1 MVKLQFFI
9 LIQNHHHGI
18 IKKDANA
25 FKEKSVEKRNYQAK
39 ETLDNVETNHSKITA
54 NALFNFMKE
63 YSFLEKIL
71 LNMSIFPRYYP
82 EDISY
87 LKLRYNSKDL
97 TEWYIPMTCFCDIPL
112 HQISY
117 HAEGNP
123 SSPDDKGYGKFSIAF
138 HKSFGIKKGIQPI
151 HYLNEKSIN
160 VKELTNT
167 MNLLLNQFTD
177 LTNEVSE
184 TNDILTNFI
193 FEYIRIIKP
202 YYGNM
207 KRRDKDNNIQVVRKN
222 FQDEHEWRY
231 IPKLDS
237 DELPLM
243 LINEEDILAEE
254 VNKIYTDSIPWTAE
268 GVLSFNVD
276 DVRYIFVDTVQN
288 RDKLI
293 KFIRGKRKGKRLS
306 RQDKDILISKI
317 MVYDELKEDW

>member
-1 MVKLQFFI
+1 MAENK
-9 LIQNHHHGI
+9 
-18 IKKDANA
+18 
-25 FKEKSVEKRNYQAK
+25 NYQAK
-39 ETLDNVETNHSKITA
+39 EILDNDETNHSKITA
-54 NALFNFMKE
+54 NALFNFMRE

-71 LNMSIFPRYYP
+71 LNMSISPRYYP

-87 LKLRYNSKDL
+87 LKLKYNSKDL

-123 SSPDDKGYGKFSIAF
+123 SSPKDKGYGKFSIAF

-160 VKELTNT
+160 VEELTNT
-167 MNLLLNQFTD
+167 MNLLLNPD
-177 LTNEVSE
+177 IDGINRDSE
-184 TNDILTNFI
+184 TNYILTNFI

-202 YYGNM
+202 YYGKM
-207 KRRDKDNNIQVVRKN
+207 KRRDKDNNIQVVKKN

-231 IPKLDS
+231 IPKLKPN
-237 DELPLM
+237 ELPLM
-243 LINEEDILAEE
+243 LIDEEDILVEE
-254 VNKIYTDSIPWTAE
+254 VKNIYTNSVPLTTK
-268 GVLSFNVD
+268 GVLNFDVE

-293 KFIRGKRKGKRLS
+293 KFIKKKRKGKRLS
-306 RQDKDILISKI
+306 SQDKDILISKI

>member
-1 MVKLQFFI
+1 MAENK
-9 LIQNHHHGI
+9 
-18 IKKDANA
+18 
-25 FKEKSVEKRNYQAK
+25 NYQAK
-39 ETLDNVETNHSKITA
+39 EILDNDETNHSKITA
-54 NALFNFMKE
+54 NALFNFMRE

-71 LNMSIFPRYYP
+71 LNMSISPRYYP

-87 LKLRYNSKDL
+87 LKLKYNSKDL

-117 HAEGNP
+117 HTEGNP
-123 SSPDDKGYGKFSIAF
+123 SSPKDKGYGKFSIAF

-160 VKELTNT
+160 VEELTNT
-167 MNLLLNQFTD
+167 MNLLLNPD
-177 LTNEVSE
+177 IDGINRDSE
-184 TNDILTNFI
+184 TNYILTNFI

-202 YYGNM
+202 YYGKM
-207 KRRDKDNNIQVVRKN
+207 KRRDKDNNIQVVKKN

-231 IPKLDS
+231 IPKLKPN
-237 DELPLM
+237 ELPLM
-243 LINEEDILAEE
+243 LIDEEDILVEE
-254 VNKIYTDSIPWTAE
+254 VKNIYTNSVPLTTK
-268 GVLSFNVD
+268 GVLNFDVE

-293 KFIRGKRKGKRLS
+293 KFIKKKRKGKRLS
-306 RQDKDILISKI
+306 SQDKDILISKI

>member
-1 MVKLQFFI
+1 MAENK
-9 LIQNHHHGI
+9 
-18 IKKDANA
+18 
-25 FKEKSVEKRNYQAK
+25 NYQAK
-39 ETLDNVETNHSKITA
+39 EILDNDETNHSKITA
-54 NALFNFMKE
+54 NALFNFMRE

-71 LNMSIFPRYYP
+71 LNMLISPRYYP

-87 LKLRYNSKDL
+87 LKLKYNSKDL

-123 SSPDDKGYGKFSIAF
+123 SSPKDKGYGKFSIAF

-160 VKELTNT
+160 VEELTNT
-167 MNLLLNQFTD
+167 MNLLLNPD
-177 LTNEVSE
+177 IDGINRDSE
-184 TNDILTNFI
+184 TNYILTNFI

-202 YYGNM
+202 YYGKM
-207 KRRDKDNNIQVVRKN
+207 KRRDKDNNIQVVKKN

-231 IPKLDS
+231 IPKLKPN
-237 DELPLM
+237 ELPLM
-243 LINEEDILAEE
+243 LIDEEDILVEE
-254 VNKIYTDSIPWTAE
+254 VKNIYTNSVPLTTK
-268 GVLSFNVD
+268 GVLNFDVE

-293 KFIRGKRKGKRLS
+293 KFIKKKRKGKRLS
-306 RQDKDILISKI
+306 SQDKDILISKI

>member
-1 MVKLQFFI
+1 M
-9 LIQNHHHGI
+9 
-18 IKKDANA
+18 
-25 FKEKSVEKRNYQAK
+25 EKRNYQAK
-39 ETLDNVETNHSKITA
+39 KSLDNLETNTSKITA
-54 NALFNFMKE
+54 NALFNFMQE

-87 LKLRYNSKDL
+87 LKLKYKSKDL

-123 SSPDDKGYGKFSIAF
+123 SSPEDRGYGKFSIAF

-151 HYLNEKSIN
+151 HYLNQESIN
-160 VKELTNT
+160 AVELTNT
-167 MNLLLNQFTD
+167 MNLLLSEDF
-177 LTNEVSE
+177 EGVSE
-184 TNDILTNFI
+184 ASKVNDIITNFI

-202 YYGNM
+202 YYGQM
-207 KRRDKDNNIQVVRKN
+207 KRKGKDNQIQIIKKN

-231 IPKLDS
+231 IPKLES
-237 DELPLM
+237 NELPLM
-243 LINEEDILAEE
+243 LIEEKDILAEE
-254 VNKIYTDSIPWTAE
+254 VNKFYTDSIPLTTK

-276 DVRYIFVDTVQN
+276 DIRYIFVDTNQN
-288 RDKLI
+288 RNKLI
-293 KFIRGKRKGKRLS
+293 KFIREKRKGRRLT
-306 RQDKDILISKI
+306 RQEKDILISKI

>member
-1 MVKLQFFI
+1 M
-9 LIQNHHHGI
+9 
-18 IKKDANA
+18 
-25 FKEKSVEKRNYQAK
+25 EKRNYQAK
-39 ETLDNVETNHSKITA
+39 ESLDDLETNTSEITA
-54 NALFNFMKE
+54 NALFNFMQE

-87 LKLRYNSKDL
+87 LKLKYKSKDL

-123 SSPDDKGYGKFSIAF
+123 SSPEDRGYGKFSIAF

-151 HYLNEKSIN
+151 HYLNQESIN
-160 VKELTNT
+160 AVELTNT
-167 MNLLLNQFTD
+167 MNLLLSEDF
-177 LTNEVSE
+177 EGVSE
-184 TNDILTNFI
+184 ASKVNDIITNFI

-202 YYGNM
+202 YYGQM
-207 KRRDKDNNIQVVRKN
+207 KRKGKDNQIQIIKKN

-231 IPKLDS
+231 IPKLES
-237 DELPLM
+237 NELPLM
-243 LINEEDILAEE
+243 LIEEKDILAEE
-254 VNKIYTDSIPWTAE
+254 VNKFYTDSIPLTTK

-276 DVRYIFVDTVQN
+276 DIRYIFVDTNQN
-288 RDKLI
+288 RNKLI
-293 KFIRGKRKGKRLS
+293 KFIRQKRKGRRLN
-306 RQDKDILISKI
+306 RQEKDILISKI

>member
-1 MVKLQFFI
+1 MAENK
-9 LIQNHHHGI
+9 
-18 IKKDANA
+18 
-25 FKEKSVEKRNYQAK
+25 NYQAK
-39 ETLDNVETNHSKITA
+39 EILDNDETNHSKITA
-54 NALFNFMKE
+54 NALFNFMRE

-71 LNMSIFPRYYP
+71 LNMSISPRYYP

-87 LKLRYNSKDL
+87 LKLKYNSKDL

-112 HQISY
+112 HQIRY

-123 SSPDDKGYGKFSIAF
+123 SSPKDKGYGKFSIAF

-160 VKELTNT
+160 VEELTNT
-167 MNLLLNQFTD
+167 MNLLLNPD
-177 LTNEVSE
+177 IDGINRDSE
-184 TNDILTNFI
+184 TNYILTNFI

-202 YYGNM
+202 YYGKM
-207 KRRDKDNNIQVVRKN
+207 KRRDKDNNIQVVKKN

-231 IPKLDS
+231 IPKLKPN
-237 DELPLM
+237 ELPLM
-243 LINEEDILAEE
+243 LIDEEDILVEE
-254 VNKIYTDSIPWTAE
+254 VKNIYTNSVPLTTK
-268 GVLSFNVD
+268 GVLNFDVE

-293 KFIRGKRKGKRLS
+293 KFIKKKRKGKRLS
-306 RQDKDILISKI
+306 SQDKDILISKI

>member
-1 MVKLQFFI
+1 MAENK
-9 LIQNHHHGI
+9 
-18 IKKDANA
+18 
-25 FKEKSVEKRNYQAK
+25 NYQAK
-39 ETLDNVETNHSKITA
+39 EILDNDETNHSKITA
-54 NALFNFMKE
+54 NALFNFMRE

-71 LNMSIFPRYYP
+71 LNMSISPRYYP

-87 LKLRYNSKDL
+87 LKLKYNSKDL

-123 SSPDDKGYGKFSIAF
+123 SSSEDKGYGKFSIAF

-160 VKELTNT
+160 VEELTNT
-167 MNLLLNQFTD
+167 MNLLLSQD
-177 LTNEVSE
+177 IDGVSE
-184 TNDILTNFI
+184 DSKINDILTNFI

-202 YYGNM
+202 YYGQM
-207 KRRDKDNNIQVVRKN
+207 KRKGKDNNIQVVRKN

-231 IPKLDS
+231 IPKLES
-237 DELPLM
+237 SELPLM
-243 LINEEDILAEE
+243 LINEVDILAEE
-254 VNKIYTDSIPWTAE
+254 VNKIYTDSVPLTIKGRLNFDVE
-268 GVLSFNVD
+268 

-293 KFIRGKRKGKRLS
+293 KFIKKKRKGKRLS
-306 RQDKDILISKI
+306 SQDKDILISKI

>member
-1 MVKLQFFI
+1 M
-9 LIQNHHHGI
+9 
-18 IKKDANA
+18 
-25 FKEKSVEKRNYQAK
+25 EKRNYQAK
-39 ETLDNVETNHSKITA
+39 ESLDNLETNTSKITA
-54 NALFNFMKE
+54 NALFNFMQE

-71 LNMSIFPRYYP
+71 LNMSILPRYYP

-87 LKLRYNSKDL
+87 LKLKYKSKDL

-123 SSPDDKGYGKFSIAF
+123 SSPEDRGYGKFSIAF

-151 HYLNEKSIN
+151 HYLNQESIN
-160 VKELTNT
+160 AVELTNT
-167 MNLLLNQFTD
+167 MNLLLSEDF
-177 LTNEVSE
+177 EGVSE
-184 TNDILTNFI
+184 ASKVNDIITNFI

-202 YYGNM
+202 YYGQM
-207 KRRDKDNNIQVVRKN
+207 KRKGKDNQIQIIKKN

-231 IPKLDS
+231 IPKLES
-237 DELPLM
+237 NELPLM
-243 LINEEDILAEE
+243 LIEEKDILAEE
-254 VNKIYTDSIPWTAE
+254 VNKFYTDSIPLTTK

-276 DVRYIFVDTVQN
+276 DIRYIFVDTNQN
-288 RDKLI
+288 RNKLI
-293 KFIRGKRKGKRLS
+293 KFIREKRKGRRLT

>member
-1 MVKLQFFI
+1 MAENK
-9 LIQNHHHGI
+9 
-18 IKKDANA
+18 
-25 FKEKSVEKRNYQAK
+25 NYQAK
-39 ETLDNVETNHSKITA
+39 EILDNDETNHSKITA
-54 NALFNFMKE
+54 NALFNFMRE

-71 LNMSIFPRYYP
+71 LNMSISPRYYP

-87 LKLRYNSKDL
+87 LKLKYNSKDL

-123 SSPDDKGYGKFSIAF
+123 SSPKDKGYGKFSIAF

-160 VKELTNT
+160 VEELTNT
-167 MNLLLNQFTD
+167 MNLLLNPD
-177 LTNEVSE
+177 IDGINRDSE
-184 TNDILTNFI
+184 TNYILTNFI

-202 YYGNM
+202 YYGKM
-207 KRRDKDNNIQVVRKN
+207 KRRDKDNNIQVVKKN

-231 IPKLDS
+231 IPKLKPN
-237 DELPLM
+237 ELPLM
-243 LINEEDILAEE
+243 LIDEEDILVEE
-254 VNKIYTDSIPWTAE
+254 VKNIYTNSVPLTTK
-268 GVLSFNVD
+268 GVLNFDVE

-293 KFIRGKRKGKRLS
+293 KFIKKKRKGKRLAS
-306 RQDKDILISKI
+306 QDKDILISKI

>member
-1 MVKLQFFI
+1 MAENK
-9 LIQNHHHGI
+9 
-18 IKKDANA
+18 
-25 FKEKSVEKRNYQAK
+25 NYQAK
-39 ETLDNVETNHSKITA
+39 EILDNDETNHSKITA
-54 NALFNFMKE
+54 NALFNFMRE

-71 LNMSIFPRYYP
+71 LNMSISPRYYP

-87 LKLRYNSKDL
+87 LKLKYNSKDL

-123 SSPDDKGYGKFSIAF
+123 SSPKDKGYGKFSIAF

-160 VKELTNT
+160 VEELTNT
-167 MNLLLNQFTD
+167 MNLLLNPD
-177 LTNEVSE
+177 IDGINRDSE
-184 TNDILTNFI
+184 TNYILTDFI

-202 YYGNM
+202 YYGEM
-207 KRRDKDNNIQVVRKN
+207 KRRDKDNNIQVVKKN

-231 IPKLDS
+231 IPKLES
-237 DELPLM
+237 SELPLM
-243 LINEEDILAEE
+243 LIEEKDILAEK
-254 VNKIYTDSIPWTAE
+254 VNKVYTDSIPLTTK
-268 GVLSFNVD
+268 GMLSFNVD
-276 DVRYIFVDTVQN
+276 DVRYIFVDTNQN

-293 KFIRGKRKGKRLS
+293 KFIRRKRKGKRLS
-306 RQDKDILISKI
+306 RQDKDMLISKI

>member
-1 MVKLQFFI
+1 M
-9 LIQNHHHGI
+9 
-18 IKKDANA
+18 
-25 FKEKSVEKRNYQAK
+25 EKRNYQAK
-39 ETLDNVETNHSKITA
+39 ESLDNLETNTSKITA
-54 NALFNFMKE
+54 NALFNFMQE

-87 LKLRYNSKDL
+87 LKLKYKSKDL

-123 SSPDDKGYGKFSIAF
+123 SSPEDRGYGKFSIAF

-151 HYLNEKSIN
+151 HYLNQESIN
-160 VKELTNT
+160 AVELTNT
-167 MNLLLNQFTD
+167 MNLLLSEDF
-177 LTNEVSE
+177 EGVSE
-184 TNDILTNFI
+184 ASKVNDIITNFI

-202 YYGNM
+202 YYGQM
-207 KRRDKDNNIQVVRKN
+207 KRKGKDNQIQIIKKN

-231 IPKLDS
+231 IPKLES
-237 DELPLM
+237 NELPLM
-243 LINEEDILAEE
+243 LIEEKDILAEE
-254 VNKIYTDSIPWTAE
+254 VNKFYTDSIPLTTK

-276 DVRYIFVDTVQN
+276 DIRYIFVDTNQN
-288 RDKLI
+288 RNKLI
-293 KFIRGKRKGKRLS
+293 KFIREKRKGRRLT
-306 RQDKDILISKI
+306 RQEKDILISKI

>member
-1 MVKLQFFI
+1 M
-9 LIQNHHHGI
+9 
-18 IKKDANA
+18 
-25 FKEKSVEKRNYQAK
+25 EKRNYQAK
-39 ETLDNVETNHSKITA
+39 ESLDNIETNTSKITA
-54 NALFNFMKE
+54 NALFNFMQE

-87 LKLRYNSKDL
+87 LKLKYKSKDL

-123 SSPDDKGYGKFSIAF
+123 SSPEDRGYGKFSIAF

-151 HYLNEKSIN
+151 HYLNQESIN
-160 VKELTNT
+160 AVELTNT
-167 MNLLLNQFTD
+167 MNLLLSEDF
-177 LTNEVSE
+177 EGVSE
-184 TNDILTNFI
+184 APKVNDIITNFI

-202 YYGNM
+202 YYGQM
-207 KRRDKDNNIQVVRKN
+207 KRKGKDNQIQIIKKN

-231 IPKLDS
+231 IPKLES
-237 DELPLM
+237 NELPLM
-243 LINEEDILAEE
+243 LIEEKDILAEE
-254 VNKIYTDSIPWTAE
+254 VNKLYTDSIPLTTK

-276 DVRYIFVDTVQN
+276 DIRYIFVDTNQN
-288 RDKLI
+288 RNKLI
-293 KFIRGKRKGKRLS
+293 KFIRQKRKGRRLN
-306 RQDKDILISKI
+306 RQEKDILISKI

>member
-1 MVKLQFFI
+1 M
-9 LIQNHHHGI
+9 
-18 IKKDANA
+18 
-25 FKEKSVEKRNYQAK
+25 EKRNYQAK
-39 ETLDNVETNHSKITA
+39 ESLDNFETNTSKITA
-54 NALFNFMKE
+54 NALFNFMQE

-87 LKLRYNSKDL
+87 LKLKYKSKDL

-123 SSPDDKGYGKFSIAF
+123 SSPEDRGYGKFSIAF

-151 HYLNEKSIN
+151 HYLNQESIN
-160 VKELTNT
+160 AVELTNT
-167 MNLLLNQFTD
+167 MNLLLSEDF
-177 LTNEVSE
+177 EGVSE
-184 TNDILTNFI
+184 ASKVNDIITNFI

-202 YYGNM
+202 YYGQM
-207 KRRDKDNNIQVVRKN
+207 KRKGKDNQIQIIKKN

-231 IPKLDS
+231 IPKLES
-237 DELPLM
+237 NELPLM
-243 LINEEDILAEE
+243 LIEEKDILAEE
-254 VNKIYTDSIPWTAE
+254 VNKFYTDSIPLTTK

-276 DVRYIFVDTVQN
+276 DIRYIFVDTNQN
-288 RDKLI
+288 RNKLI
-293 KFIRGKRKGKRLS
+293 KFIREKRKGRRLT
-306 RQDKDILISKI
+306 RQEKDILISKI

>member
-1 MVKLQFFI
+1 M
-9 LIQNHHHGI
+9 
-18 IKKDANA
+18 
-25 FKEKSVEKRNYQAK
+25 EKRNYQAK
-39 ETLDNVETNHSKITA
+39 ESLDNLETNTSKITA
-54 NALFNFMKE
+54 NALFNFMQE

-87 LKLRYNSKDL
+87 LKLKYKSKDL

-123 SSPDDKGYGKFSIAF
+123 SSPEDRGYGKFSIAF

-151 HYLNEKSIN
+151 HYLNQESIN
-160 VKELTNT
+160 AVELTNT
-167 MNLLLNQFTD
+167 MNLLLSEDF
-177 LTNEVSE
+177 EGVSE
-184 TNDILTNFI
+184 ASKVNDIITNFI

-202 YYGNM
+202 YYGQM
-207 KRRDKDNNIQVVRKN
+207 KRKGKDNQIQIIKKN

-231 IPKLDS
+231 IPKLES
-237 DELPLM
+237 NELPLM
-243 LINEEDILAEE
+243 LIEEKDILAEE
-254 VNKIYTDSIPWTAE
+254 VNKFYTDSIPLTTK

-276 DVRYIFVDTVQN
+276 DIRYIFVDTNQN
-288 RDKLI
+288 RNKLI
-293 KFIRGKRKGKRLS
+293 KFIRQKRKGRRLN
-306 RQDKDILISKI
+306 RQEKDILISKI

>member
-1 MVKLQFFI
+1 MAENK
-9 LIQNHHHGI
+9 
-18 IKKDANA
+18 
-25 FKEKSVEKRNYQAK
+25 NYQAK
-39 ETLDNVETNHSKITA
+39 EILDNDETNHSKITA
-54 NALFNFMKE
+54 NALFNFMRE

-71 LNMSIFPRYYP
+71 LNMSISPRYYP

-87 LKLRYNSKDL
+87 LKLKYNSKDL

-123 SSPDDKGYGKFSIAF
+123 SSPKDKGYGKFSIAF

-160 VKELTNT
+160 VEELTNT
-167 MNLLLNQFTD
+167 MNLLLNPD
-177 LTNEVSE
+177 IDGINRDSE
-184 TNDILTNFI
+184 TNYILTNFI

-202 YYGNM
+202 YYGKM
-207 KRRDKDNNIQVVRKN
+207 KRRDKDNNIQVVKKN
-222 FQDEHEWRY
+222 FQDEYEWRY
-231 IPKLDS
+231 IPKLKPN
-237 DELPLM
+237 ELPLM
-243 LINEEDILAEE
+243 LIDEEDILVEE
-254 VNKIYTDSIPWTAE
+254 VKNIYTNSVPLTTK
-268 GVLSFNVD
+268 GVLNFDVE

-293 KFIRGKRKGKRLS
+293 KFIKKKRKGKRLS
-306 RQDKDILISKI
+306 SQDKDILISKI

>member
-1 MVKLQFFI
+1 MIFVKRGFMAE
-9 LIQNHHHGI
+9 N
-18 IKKDANA
+18 K
-25 FKEKSVEKRNYQAK
+25 NYQAK
-39 ETLDNVETNHSKITA
+39 EILDNDETNHSKITA
-54 NALFNFMKE
+54 NALFNFMRE

-71 LNMSIFPRYYP
+71 LNMSISPRYYP

-87 LKLRYNSKDL
+87 LKLKYNSKDL

-123 SSPDDKGYGKFSIAF
+123 SSPEDKGYGKFSIAF

-160 VKELTNT
+160 VEELTNT
-167 MNLLLNQFTD
+167 MNLLLNPD
-177 LTNEVSE
+177 IDGINRDSE
-184 TNDILTNFI
+184 TNYILTNFI

-202 YYGNM
+202 YYGEM
-207 KRRDKDNNIQVVRKN
+207 KRRDKDNNIQVVKKN

-231 IPKLDS
+231 IPKLKPN
-237 DELPLM
+237 ELPLM
-243 LINEEDILAEE
+243 LIDEEDILVEE
-254 VNKIYTDSIPWTAE
+254 VKNIYTNSVPLTTK
-268 GVLSFNVD
+268 GVLNFDVE

-293 KFIRGKRKGKRLS
+293 KFIKKKRKGKRLS
-306 RQDKDILISKI
+306 SQDKDILISKI

>member
-1 MVKLQFFI
+1 MAENK
-9 LIQNHHHGI
+9 
-18 IKKDANA
+18 
-25 FKEKSVEKRNYQAK
+25 NYQAK
-39 ETLDNVETNHSKITA
+39 EILDNDEINHSKITA
-54 NALFNFMKE
+54 NALFNFMRE

-71 LNMSIFPRYYP
+71 LNMSISPRYYP

-87 LKLRYNSKDL
+87 LKLKYNSKDL

-123 SSPDDKGYGKFSIAF
+123 SSPKDKGYGKFSIAF

-160 VKELTNT
+160 VEELTNT
-167 MNLLLNQFTD
+167 MNLLLNPD
-177 LTNEVSE
+177 IDGINRDSE
-184 TNDILTNFI
+184 TNYILTNFI

-202 YYGNM
+202 YYGKM
-207 KRRDKDNNIQVVRKN
+207 KRRDKDNNIQVVKKN

-231 IPKLDS
+231 IPKLKPN
-237 DELPLM
+237 ELPLM
-243 LINEEDILAEE
+243 LIDEEDILVEE
-254 VNKIYTDSIPWTAE
+254 VKNIYTNSVPLTTK
-268 GVLSFNVD
+268 GVLNFDVE

-293 KFIRGKRKGKRLS
+293 KFIKKKRKGKRLS
-306 RQDKDILISKI
+306 SQDKDILISKI

>member
-1 MVKLQFFI
+1 VIFVKRGFMAE
-9 LIQNHHHGI
+9 N
-18 IKKDANA
+18 K
-25 FKEKSVEKRNYQAK
+25 NYQAK
-39 ETLDNVETNHSKITA
+39 EILDNDETNHSKITA
-54 NALFNFMKE
+54 NALFNFMRE

-71 LNMSIFPRYYP
+71 LNMSISPRYYP

-87 LKLRYNSKDL
+87 LKLKYNSKDL

-123 SSPDDKGYGKFSIAF
+123 SSPKDKGYGKFSIAF

-160 VKELTNT
+160 VEELTNT
-167 MNLLLNQFTD
+167 MNLLLNPD
-177 LTNEVSE
+177 IDGINRDSE
-184 TNDILTNFI
+184 TNYILTNFI

-202 YYGNM
+202 YYGKM
-207 KRRDKDNNIQVVRKN
+207 KRRDKDNNIQVVKKN

-231 IPKLDS
+231 IPKLKPN
-237 DELPLM
+237 ELPLM
-243 LINEEDILAEE
+243 LIDEEDILVEE
-254 VNKIYTDSIPWTAE
+254 VKNIYTNSVPLTTK
-268 GVLSFNVD
+268 GVLNFDVE

-293 KFIRGKRKGKRLS
+293 KFIKKKRKGKRLS
-306 RQDKDILISKI
+306 SQDKDILISKI

>member
-1 MVKLQFFI
+1 M
-9 LIQNHHHGI
+9 
-18 IKKDANA
+18 
-25 FKEKSVEKRNYQAK
+25 EKRNYQAK
-39 ETLDNVETNHSKITA
+39 ESLDNLETNTSKITA
-54 NALFNFMKE
+54 NALFNFMQE

-87 LKLRYNSKDL
+87 LKLKYKSKDL

-123 SSPDDKGYGKFSIAF
+123 SSPEDRGYGKFSIAF

-151 HYLNEKSIN
+151 HYLNQESIN
-160 VKELTNT
+160 AVELTNT
-167 MNLLLNQFTD
+167 MNLLLSEDF
-177 LTNEVSE
+177 EGVSE
-184 TNDILTNFI
+184 ASKVNDIITNFI

-202 YYGNM
+202 YYGQM
-207 KRRDKDNNIQVVRKN
+207 KRKGKDNQIQIIKKN

-231 IPKLDS
+231 IPKLES
-237 DELPLM
+237 NELPLM
-243 LINEEDILAEE
+243 LIEEKDILAEE
-254 VNKIYTDSIPWTAE
+254 VNKFYTDSIPLTTK

-276 DVRYIFVDTVQN
+276 DIRYIFVDTNQN
-288 RDKLI
+288 RNKLI
-293 KFIRGKRKGKRLS
+293 KFIREKRKGKRLT
-306 RQDKDILISKI
+306 RQEKDILISKI

>member
-1 MVKLQFFI
+1 M
-9 LIQNHHHGI
+9 
-18 IKKDANA
+18 
-25 FKEKSVEKRNYQAK
+25 EKRNYQAK
-39 ETLDNVETNHSKITA
+39 ESLDNIETNTSKITA
-54 NALFNFMKE
+54 NALFNFMQE

-87 LKLRYNSKDL
+87 LKLKYKSKDL

-123 SSPDDKGYGKFSIAF
+123 SSPEDRGYGKFSIAF

-151 HYLNEKSIN
+151 HYLNQESIN
-160 VKELTNT
+160 AVELTNT
-167 MNLLLNQFTD
+167 MNLLLSEDF
-177 LTNEVSE
+177 EGVSE
-184 TNDILTNFI
+184 ASKVNDIITNFI

-202 YYGNM
+202 YYGQM
-207 KRRDKDNNIQVVRKN
+207 KRKGKDNQIQIIKKN

-231 IPKLDS
+231 IPKLES
-237 DELPLM
+237 NELPLM
-243 LINEEDILAEE
+243 LIEEKDILAEE
-254 VNKIYTDSIPWTAE
+254 VNKFYTDSIPLTTK

-276 DVRYIFVDTVQN
+276 DIRYIFVDTNQN
-288 RDKLI
+288 RNKLI
-293 KFIRGKRKGKRLS
+293 KFIRQKRKGRRLN
-306 RQDKDILISKI
+306 RQEKDILISKI